1 MGMRVQHMIDTITGT
16 ANTIKGI
23 ADTIAPEPSIKALSK
38 PVSGETVLQAESL
51 SGVPGFLVQDG
62 STEWHFYFLVSM
74 LIVYAVARAFLGQLL
89 NRTYTAA
96 VRYNTAVSMYKDNSQ
111 LQRQLDSVLYAF
123 YFVSMGFFI
132 MLMAQFFEL
141 FPYGFRNVELY
152 FFFTALLIAIFFLR
166 IIIVNIVGSVFFSL
180 KLFRAYLYHSFIY
193 NKLMG
198 ILALPMSIAIVY
210 STGIL
215 NDIVVW
221 TAFGIMSIMVMM
233 RFYRGIIF
241 SLKNHVLNIYLFLYL
256 CALELVPM
264 LLLYKWFTIIV

>member
-1 MGMRVQHMIDTITGT
+1 MRVQLMIDTITGT
-16 ANTIKGI
+16 ANTITGI
-23 ADTIAPEPSIKALSK
+23 ADTIAPEPSVKALST
-38 PVSGETVLQAESL
+38 PVSGETVHHAESL
-51 SGVPGFLVQDG
+51 TGVAGFLVQYG

-132 MLMAQFFEL
+132 MLLAQYFEL
-141 FPYGFRNVELY
+141 FPYGLRNVELF
-152 FFFTALLIAIFFLR
+152 FFFTALLIAMFFLR
-166 IIIVNIVGSVFFSL
+166 IIIVNMVGSVFYSL

-221 TAFGIMSIMVMM
+221 TAFGIMSVMILM

-241 SLKNHVLNIYLFLYL
+241 SLKNHVLNFYLFLYL